1 MSSRAR
7 SPKGE
12 PGFAVQ
18 PQDPRLQG
26 LARRSAGNGSLQE
39 RRIASRGDPDDP
51 APMSVTDSA
60 LDSEAMAQAR
70 SLLSPPPVR
79 ERLWPV
85 VAAAAF
91 AAVAAL
97 ALAGAMI
104 TAPPVVS
111 QPMPMS
117 EAEDY
122 GPAL

>member
-1 MSSRAR
+1 MS
-7 SPKGE
+7 
-12 PGFAVQ
+12 
-18 PQDPRLQG
+18 L
-26 LARRSAGNGSLQE
+26 
-39 RRIASRGDPDDP
+39 
-51 APMSVTDSA
+51 TDSA

-70 SLLSPPPVR
+70 SLLSPPATR

-111 QPMPMS
+111 QPMPVS
-117 EAEDY
+117 EAEAY
-122 GPAL
+122 GPVL

>member
-12 PGFAVQ
+12 PGFAVP
-18 PQDPRLQG
+18 PQDPRL
-26 LARRSAGNGSLQE
+26 LRLDRRAAGNGFNRE
-39 RRIASRGDPDDP
+39 RRIASGCGPDDP